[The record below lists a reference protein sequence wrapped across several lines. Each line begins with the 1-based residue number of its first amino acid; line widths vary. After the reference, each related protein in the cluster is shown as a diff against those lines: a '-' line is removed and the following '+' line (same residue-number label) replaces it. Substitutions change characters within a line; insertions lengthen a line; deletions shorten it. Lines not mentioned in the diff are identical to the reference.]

1 MVTFPIV
8 QANVIMKLQELTHYL
23 VKLPFA
29 FEDLEWTQQVI
40 FRNGHYN
47 TIMNYAVITHL
58 VHNTY
63 VDLDLVH
70 NTLANVVHNQGDEIR
85 ERSRCSRMVRGS
97 KDG

>member
-40 FRNGHYN
+40 FKNGHYN
-47 TIMNYAVITHL
+47 TMNYAVITH
-58 VHNTY
+58 
-63 VDLDLVH
+63 LVH

-85 ERSRCSRMVRGS
+85 EPSQCLRMVRGS